1 MMNEIYDIEEAEE
14 GDEREGLTHGSQKS
28 RPSSST
34 FGIINNKPIPYG
46 GVSNKA
52 SWEEQK

>member
-34 FGIINNKPIPYG
+34 FGIINNRPIPYG
-46 GVSNKA
+46 VSNQA
-52 SWEEQK
+52 